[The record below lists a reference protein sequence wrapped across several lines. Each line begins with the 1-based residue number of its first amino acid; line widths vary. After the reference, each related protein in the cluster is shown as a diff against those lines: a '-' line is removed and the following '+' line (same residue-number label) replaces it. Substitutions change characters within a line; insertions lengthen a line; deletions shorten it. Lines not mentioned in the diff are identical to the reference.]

1 MSIKITVNGEEKE
14 VNKGLNLA
22 ELLGELDVDPEVTVV
37 KLNDSMVP
45 QGELAE
51 RDVESGDNIEYIF
64 FMGGGAFDLTEEEIE
79 RYSRHIILKDLGGTG
94 QQKIKDA
101 KVLVVGAGGLG
112 SPAAFYLAAAG
123 VGTLGL
129 VDSDHVDLT
138 NLQRQILHTTED
150 TGRPKV
156 ESAREKLEAMNPNVD
171 VKTYNQYLN
180 KDNVEAII
188 ADYDIIVDGVDNFP
202 TRYLLNDACV
212 MAGKPLVEAG
222 ILQFSGQLTTIMPGE
237 GPCYRCIFAEPPKEG
252 AIPSC
257 QEAGVLGAIAGT
269 IGTLQA
275 TEVLK
280 LITGIGRPLV
290 GRMLVYDAK
299 DLSFREVE
307 VKKSDNC
314 DVCGDNPVITEL
326 MEYEL
331 SCNLH
336 QQQAEA

>member
-14 VNKGLNLA
+14 IKQGLNLA
-22 ELLGELDVDPEVTVV
+22 ELLAELEVDAEVTVV

-45 QGELAE
+45 QGELAA

-156 ESAREKLEAMNPNVD
+156 DSAREKLEAMNPNVE

-314 DVCGDNPVITEL
+314 DVCGDSPVITEL

-336 QQQAEA
+336 HQAEA

>member
-14 VNKGLNLA
+14 IKKDLNLA
-22 ELLGELDVDPEVTVV
+22 ELLAELEVDPEVTIV
-37 KLNDSMVP
+37 KLNEAMVP

-51 RDVESGDNIEYIF
+51 RYVESGDNIEYIF
-64 FMGGGAFDLTEEEIE
+64 FMGGGVFDLTEKEIE

-156 ESAREKLEAMNPNVD
+156 DSAREKLEAMNPNVD

-180 KDNVEAII
+180 KDNMESII

-212 MAGKPLVEAG
+212 MAGKLLVEAG

-314 DVCGDNPVITEL
+314 DVCGEDPVITEL

>member
-14 VNKGLNLA
+14 IKEVLNLA
-22 ELLGELDVDPEVTVV
+22 ELLAELEVDPEVTVV
-37 KLNDSMVP
+37 KVNDSMVP

-51 RDVESGDNIEYIF
+51 RELEPGDNIEYIF
-64 FMGGGAFDLTEEEIE
+64 FMGGGAFDLTEAEIE

-112 SPAAFYLAAAG
+112 SPVAFYLAAAG

-150 TGRPKV
+150 TGRAKV
-156 ESAREKLEAMNPNVD
+156 DSAREKLEAMNPNVE

-280 LITGIGRPLV
+280 LITGVGRPLV

-299 DLSFREVE
+299 DLSFREIE
-307 VKKSDNC
+307 VKKSDSC
-314 DVCGDNPVITEL
+314 DVCGDDPVITEL

-336 QQQAEA
+336 QQAEA

>member
-14 VNKGLNLA
+14 IKENLNLA
-22 ELLGELDVDPEVTVV
+22 ELLAELEIDPEVTVV

-51 RDVESGDNIEYIF
+51 REVESGDNIEYIF

-112 SPAAFYLAAAG
+112 SPVAFYLAAAG

-156 ESAREKLEAMNPNVD
+156 DSAREKLEAMNPNVE

-307 VKKSDNC
+307 VKKSDSC

-336 QQQAEA
+336 QQAEA

>member
-14 VNKGLNLA
+14 IKQGLNLA
-22 ELLGELDVDPEVTVV
+22 ELLAELEVDAEVTVV

-45 QGELAE
+45 QGELAA

-156 ESAREKLEAMNPNVD
+156 DSAREKLEAMNPNVE

-222 ILQFSGQLTTIMPGE
+222 IMQFSGQLTTIMPGE

-336 QQQAEA
+336 HQAEA

>member
-1 MSIKITVNGEEKE
+1 MSINITVNGEEKE
-14 VNKGLNLA
+14 IREGLNLA
-22 ELLGELDVDPEVTVV
+22 ELLAELEVDPEVTVV
-37 KLNDSMVP
+37 KLNEAMVP

-51 RDVESGDNIEYIF
+51 RDLESGDNIEYIF

-94 QQKIKDA
+94 QQKIKEA

-112 SPAAFYLAAAG
+112 SPVAFYLAAAG

-156 ESAREKLEAMNPNVD
+156 ESAREKLEAMNPNVE
-171 VKTYNQYLN
+171 VKIYNQYLN
-180 KDNVEAII
+180 KDNVESII

-212 MAGKPLVEAG
+212 MAEKPLVEAG

-307 VKKSDNC
+307 VKRSKKC
-314 DVCGDNPVITEL
+314 DVCGEEPVITEL

-336 QQQAEA
+336 QQAEA

>member
-14 VNKGLNLA
+14 IKEGLNLA
-22 ELLGELDVDPEVTVV
+22 ELLAELEVDPEVTVV

-112 SPAAFYLAAAG
+112 SPVAFYLAAAG

-156 ESAREKLEAMNPNVD
+156 ESAREKLEAMNPNVE

-180 KDNVEAII
+180 KDNVESII

-314 DVCGDNPVITEL
+314 DVCGEDPVITEL

>member
-14 VNKGLNLA
+14 IKQGLNLA
-22 ELLGELDVDPEVTVV
+22 ELLAELEVDAEVTVV

-45 QGELAE
+45 QGELAA

-156 ESAREKLEAMNPNVD
+156 DSAREKLEAMNPNVE

-222 ILQFSGQLTTIMPGE
+222 IMQFSGQLTTIMPGE

-336 QQQAEA
+336 QQAEA

>member
-14 VNKGLNLA
+14 IKEGLNLA
-22 ELLGELDVDPEVTVV
+22 ELLSELEVDSDAAAV
-37 KLNDSMVP
+37 KLNEVMVP
-45 QGELAE
+45 QRKLDEKN
-51 RDVESGDNIEYIF
+51 VEPGDNIEYIF

-79 RYSRHIILKDLGGTG
+79 RYSRHIILKELGGKG

-150 TGRPKV
+150 TGRSKV
-156 ESAREKLEAMNPNVD
+156 ESAREKLEAMNPNVV

-180 KDNVEAII
+180 KDNVEEII
-188 ADYDIIVDGVDNFP
+188 EDYDIIMDGVDNFP

-237 GPCYRCIFAEPPKEG
+237 GPCYRCIFVEPPKEG

-257 QEAGVLGAIAGT
+257 QEAGVLGVIAGT

-299 DLSFREVE
+299 DLSFREFE
-307 VKKSDNC
+307 VKKSKKC
-314 DVCGDNPVITEL
+314 DVCGDDPAITEL

-336 QQQAEA
+336 QQA

>member
-14 VNKGLNLA
+14 IKQGLNLA
-22 ELLGELDVDPEVTVV
+22 ELLAELEVDAEVTVV

-45 QGELAE
+45 QGELAA

-156 ESAREKLEAMNPNVD
+156 DSAREKLEAMNPNVE

-336 QQQAEA
+336 HQAEA